1 MALIKLVQNYIF
13 QSSFKSYLYN
23 CIVLMKLFSEAI
35 YRIEPPHYWDSQA
48 IAHEHAKIMRPNLFL
63 KGISENNC
71 SLKNGNLYSIAGL
84 GNSYSKSRFFLREIY
99 PLATAFLSFWLK

>member
-1 MALIKLVQNYIF
+1 MV
-13 QSSFKSYLYN
+13 
-23 CIVLMKLFSEAI
+23 
-35 YRIEPPHYWDSQA
+35 
-48 IAHEHAKIMRPNLFL
+48 RPNLFL

-99 PLATAFLSFWLK
+99 PLAITFLSF